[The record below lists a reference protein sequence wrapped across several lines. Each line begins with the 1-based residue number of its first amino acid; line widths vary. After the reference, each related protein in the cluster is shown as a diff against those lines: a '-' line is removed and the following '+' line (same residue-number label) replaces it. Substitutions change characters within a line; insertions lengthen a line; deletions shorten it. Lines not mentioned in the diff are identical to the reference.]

1 MASQLTVALVVVML
15 EELKPVGMPQ
25 IAVVVND
32 VGSLYE
38 LDPAE
43 QTVWTWNWYVVPSVS
58 PDKSLEVVVIAVTVV
73 HVDEEEAFHWRL

>member
-1 MASQLTVALVVVML
+1 MASQLTVAPVVVML

-32 VGSLYE
+32 VDALYE

-43 QTVWTWNWYVVPSVS
+43 QTV
-58 PDKSLEVVVIAVTVV
+58 
-73 HVDEEEAFHWRL
+73 